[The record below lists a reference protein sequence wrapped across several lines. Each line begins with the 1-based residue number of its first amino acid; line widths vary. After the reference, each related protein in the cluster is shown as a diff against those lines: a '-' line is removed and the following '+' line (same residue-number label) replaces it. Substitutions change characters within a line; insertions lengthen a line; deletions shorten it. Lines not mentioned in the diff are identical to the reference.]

1 MIPKNITR
9 EDIIKALH
17 KIKENGVP
25 PARQSRDYYVVFEN
39 DLFPPKY
46 VISVANEFANGKEL
60 NISKFIT
67 AEARRFLEKTGF
79 KVIQGGES
87 YEDIENEE
95 TSTEVRLSLERD
107 LENYIIKNLDEI
119 EEGLKIYSKGSVT
132 GRQFSINNERIDIL
146 AIDKNNNY
154 VVIELKV
161 GTANY
166 HVIGQILSYTSLVRR
181 DIADKKEVRGIII
194 ADDFDRK
201 LRYAASEVPNI
212 SLKKY
217 EIHFTFKDV
226 K

>member
-107 LENYIIKNLDEI
+107 LENYIK
-119 EEGLKIYSKGSVT
+119 
-132 GRQFSINNERIDIL
+132 
-146 AIDKNNNY
+146 
-154 VVIELKV
+154 
-161 GTANY
+161 
-166 HVIGQILSYTSLVRR
+166 
-181 DIADKKEVRGIII
+181 
-194 ADDFDRK
+194 
-201 LRYAASEVPNI
+201 
-212 SLKKY
+212 
-217 EIHFTFKDV
+217 
-226 K
+226 

>member
-17 KIKENGVP
+17 KIKENEK
-25 PARQSRDYYVVFEN
+25 RQSRDYYVVFEN

-46 VISVANEFANGKEL
+46 VISVANKFANGKEL

-79 KVIQGGES
+79 RVIQGGES

-119 EEGLKIYSKGSVT
+119 EENMKFT
-132 GRQFSINNERIDIL
+132 
-146 AIDKNNNY
+146 
-154 VVIELKV
+154 
-161 GTANY
+161 
-166 HVIGQILSYTSLVRR
+166 
-181 DIADKKEVRGIII
+181 
-194 ADDFDRK
+194 
-201 LRYAASEVPNI
+201 LR
-212 SLKKY
+212 LR
-217 EIHFTFKDV
+217 T
-226 K
+226 

>member
-25 PARQSRDYYVVFEN
+25 PARQSRDYY
-39 DLFPPKY
+39 Y

-79 KVIQGGES
+79 KVIQKGES

-107 LENYIIKNLDEI
+107 LENHIVKNLDEI
-119 EEGLKIYSKGSVT
+119 EEGLKIYSKGDIT
-132 GRQFSINNERIDIL
+132 GRQFSIDNERIDIL
-146 AIDKNNNY
+146 AVDKNNNY